1 MPSAGEMAA
10 EIFLQEMRDG
20 VYNRDTVI
28 DAILNTLIMQYY
40 LNGAYC
46 STCCSRP
53 SSPRH
58 PTW

>member
-28 DAILNTLIMQYY
+28 DAIYAS
-40 LNGAYC
+40 GGE
-46 STCCSRP
+46 
-53 SSPRH
+53 
-58 PTW
+58 